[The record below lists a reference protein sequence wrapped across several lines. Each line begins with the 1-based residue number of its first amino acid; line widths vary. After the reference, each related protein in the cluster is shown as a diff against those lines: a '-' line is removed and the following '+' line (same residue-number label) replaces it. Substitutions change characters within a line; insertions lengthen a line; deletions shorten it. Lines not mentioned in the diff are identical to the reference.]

1 MLSLVHVM
9 RDDTGKLE
17 RHEARER
24 QLGEELKKSLSLLTK
39 KMTIVEGFHPHLM
52 KLNDRVAGIEKL
64 IAQVKIFMIYHYK
77 LKP

>member
-39 KMTIVEGFHPHLM
+39 KMTVVEGFHPHLV
-52 KLNDRVAGIEKL
+52 KLNERVGGIEKL
-64 IAQVKIFMIYHYK
+64 IAQVLIIIFY
-77 LKP
+77 